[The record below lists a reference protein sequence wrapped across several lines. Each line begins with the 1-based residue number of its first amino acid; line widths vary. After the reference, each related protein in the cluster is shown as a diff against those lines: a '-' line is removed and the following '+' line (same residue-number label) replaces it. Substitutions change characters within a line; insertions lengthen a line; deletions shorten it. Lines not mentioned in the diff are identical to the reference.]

1 MMELPETIVIANQ
14 ANKTLAGKKISN
26 VFNATKAHRFTFYHG
41 DPKEYGKL
49 LIGASIHSAIGYGM
63 FVDLM
68 FSNGAILSIGD
79 GTNMTYKEHGN
90 KIPANYQLLITFE
103 DESFIFFTVSL
114 YGSIGVYPDG
124 IIDDKYHKLNKQGL
138 SLIDKNYTED
148 CFFRLIADTKK
159 DLSAKAFLATEQRI
173 PGVGNG
179 VVQDILFNA
188 KINPKRKM
196 STLSENE
203 KAKLFYSLKDTIHE
217 MITKGGRNTQSDLL
231 GNKGKYNNILTS
243 KTLKDPCPICGGQIM
258 KESYMGGAIYYC
270 PNCQPNYS

>member
-1 MMELPETIVIANQ
+1 MELPETIVIADQ
-14 ANKTLAGKKISN
+14 ANKTLVGKKINN
-26 VFNATKAHRFTFYHG
+26 VFNATKSHRFTFYHG
-41 DPKEYGKL
+41 DPKEYGKV
-49 LIGASIHSAIGYGM
+49 LIGTTVKSAIGYGM

-79 GTNMTYKEHGN
+79 GTNMTYKEYGN

-114 YGSIGVYPDG
+114 YGSIGVYTDG
-124 IIDDKYHKLNKQGL
+124 VINEKYHNLNKQGL
-138 SLIDKNYTED
+138 SLLDKNYTESY
-148 CFFRLIADTKK
+148 FLQLIANMKK
-159 DLSAKAFLATEQRI
+159 DLSIKAFLATEQRI
-173 PGVGNG
+173 PGIGNG

-196 STLSENE
+196 STLSEDE
-203 KAKLFYSLKDTIHE
+203 KTKLFHSLKDTINE
-217 MITKGGRNTQSDLL
+217 MIIKGGRNTQSDLS

-243 KTLKDPCPICGGQIM
+243 KTQKKPCPICGGQIM

-270 PNCQPNYS
+270 PNCQPND